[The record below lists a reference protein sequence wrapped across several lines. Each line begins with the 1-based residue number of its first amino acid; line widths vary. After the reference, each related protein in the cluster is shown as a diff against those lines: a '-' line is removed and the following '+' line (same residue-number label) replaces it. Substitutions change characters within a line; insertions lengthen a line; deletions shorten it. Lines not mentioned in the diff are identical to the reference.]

1 MTDGDGIER
10 VANVE
15 VWSHCAL
22 HCRLET
28 GDGEAESDRDG
39 VDEIFAMVNETN
51 WSEEGWA
58 NRGLRDC
65 LAVRDIY
72 ISDIEPVEEGTDA
85 LGGIECSVSGESVGC
100 YAYPDGRVAVVTV
113 AVLDRLDRW
122 DRVVVEVFFTT
133 VVLSLVLVHLNLNL
147 PVLLL
152 FEPGE
157 SNKVD
162 ACGLDLLLVE

>member
-10 VANVE
+10 VVNME
-15 VWSHCAL
+15 EWSHSAL

-28 GDGEAESDRDG
+28 GDGETESNRDG
-39 VDEIFAMVNETN
+39 VDEIFAMIDDTN

-58 NRGLRDC
+58 NRGLGDC

-85 LGGIECSVSGESVGC
+85 FGGVECSVSGESVGC
-100 YAYPDGRVAVVTV
+100 YTNPDGRVTVVTV
-113 AVLDRLDRW
+113 TVLDRLDRW
-122 DRVVVEVFFTT
+122 DRVVVEVFFIT
-133 VVLSLVLVHLNLNL
+133 VVLALVLVYLDL

-162 ACGLDLLLVE
+162 TGDLDLLVVE

>member
-15 VWSHCAL
+15 VGTHSAL
-22 HCRLET
+22 HRRLET
-28 GDGEAESDRDG
+28 GDGETESNRDG
-39 VDEIFAMVNETN
+39 VDEIFAMVDDTN

-58 NRGLRDC
+58 NRGLGDC

-85 LGGIECSVSGESVGC
+85 FGRFECSGSGESVGC

-113 AVLDRLDRW
+113 TVLDRLDRW
-122 DRVVVEVFFTT
+122 DRVVAELLFIT
-133 VVLSLVLVHLNLNL
+133 VVLSLVLVYLDL
-147 PVLLL
+147 PILLL
-152 FEPGE
+152 VEPGE

-162 ACGLDLLLVE
+162 TGGLDLLVVE